1 MSDDRPLAK
10 RLKYSSIYW
19 LLRFLI
25 FIANVFPRRTWLRFG
40 GWLGTMA
47 HRALPKEREKAI
59 RHLKQAYGDEF
70 GPEKLAAM
78 AREVFRMLGV
88 NGSEIIR
95 AVSVNTLEDLER
107 IMVTHGLEHLNA
119 ARASGK
125 GILFVTS
132 HVGAFELQVANMT
145 FRGLTPLVVGTP
157 LKDQKLNDLLFG
169 FRRSSGATA
178 IERGKEGF
186 RLVKELLK
194 GGSVALLI
202 DQDTKVKSRFV
213 NFFGRPAATPVGAA
227 LLAMKTGATVVPAYI
242 HFDEEDGMQH
252 MHLFP
257 GMPLIS
263 TGNEE
268 QDMIA
273 NTQAYTTFI
282 EEAIR
287 KHPTQWVWMHER
299 WKTKPGQEI
308 R

>member
-1 MSDDRPLAK
+1 MTDDRPLGK
-10 RLKYSSIYW
+10 RLKYTSLYW

-25 FIANVFPRRTWLRFG
+25 FIANVFPRRAWLRFG
-40 GWLGTMA
+40 GWLGTIA
-47 HRALPKEREKAI
+47 CRVLPKEREKAI
-59 RHLKQAYGDEF
+59 RHLRLAFSDKPPAE
-70 GPEKLAAM
+70 LAAM
-78 AREVFRMLGV
+78 ARDVFRMLGV

-95 AVSVNTLEDLER
+95 AVKVKTLEDLER
-107 IMVTHGLEHLNA
+107 ILVTHGLENLNA
-119 ARASGK
+119 AIAERK

-145 FRGLTPLVVGTP
+145 FRGLTPMVVGTA

-169 FRRSSGATA
+169 FRRSSGATI
-178 IERGKEGF
+178 IERGTEGLK
-186 RLVKELLK
+186 LVKELLK

-213 NFFGRPAATPVGAA
+213 NFFGRPAATPIGAA

-242 HFDEEDGMQH
+242 HFNEEDGMQH
-252 MHLFP
+252 MHLHP
-257 GMPLIS
+257 GMPLIK

-273 NTQAYTTFI
+273 NTQAYTTYI

-299 WKTKPGQEI
+299 WKTKPGEEM

>member
-1 MSDDRPLAK
+1 MTDDRPLSK

-25 FIANVFPRRTWLRFG
+25 FIANVFPRKAWLSFG
-40 GWLGTMA
+40 GWLGVVA
-47 HRALPKEREKAI
+47 YRVLPKEREKVI
-59 RHLKQAYGDEF
+59 RHLGLVYGDKL
-70 GPEKLAAM
+70 GPAGLSAM
-78 AREVFRMLGV
+78 ARDVFRMLGV

-95 AVSVNTLEDLER
+95 AVNIRTLEGLER
-107 IMVTHGLEHLNA
+107 ILVTHGLENLNA
-119 ARASGK
+119 ALAAGK

-145 FRGLTPLVVGTP
+145 FRGLTPLVIGTA

-169 FRRSSGATA
+169 FRRSSGATV
-178 IERGKEGF
+178 IERGTEGLK
-186 RLVKELLK
+186 LVKELLK

-213 NFFGRPAATPVGAA
+213 NFFGRPAATPIGAA

-242 HFDEEDGMQH
+242 HFNEDDGMQH

-257 GMPLIS
+257 GMPLIK

-299 WKTKPGQEI
+299 WKTKPGEEM